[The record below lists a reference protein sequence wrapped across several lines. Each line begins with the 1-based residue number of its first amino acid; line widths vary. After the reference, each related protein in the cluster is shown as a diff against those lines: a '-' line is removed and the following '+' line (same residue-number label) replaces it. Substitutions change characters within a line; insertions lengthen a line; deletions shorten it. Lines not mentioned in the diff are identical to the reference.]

1 MEIETQISAHQ
12 YLSIMM
18 KLFFKKPA
26 FIFFELIGIVLLCC
40 YFFEWNF
47 ENISTTPTYYLWFAL
62 FFIFVNPLIF
72 YISSKR
78 QISNMPELTEKI
90 IYNFSKDNILM
101 SGKNIDTKILW
112 ENIKKIKENSDWFI
126 FIQKN
131 KVLNF
136 IPKSSL
142 GAKYDEFKNLLIKKG
157 FRL

>member
-12 YLSIMM
+12 YLRVMM

-47 ENISTTPTYYLWFAL
+47 ENISTTPAYYLWFAL

-90 IYNFSKDNILM
+90 IYNFRKDNILM
-101 SGKNIDTKILW
+101 SGKNINAQILW
-112 ENIKKIKENSDWFI
+112 EDIKKIKENSDWFI

-142 GAKYDEFKNLLIKKG
+142 GNRCDEFKNLLLQKG